1 MHSLSPISVLIVDD
15 GRLEEIQGFI
25 EFLSCTSH
33 MHVTVET
40 DLPADLSKWDVVVG
54 STEPNSDLDIG
65 RLASFADAGGGWLNL
80 IGPMTK
86 GIPSIFGVRLDSCGP
101 LCELRVLFDKRDHP
115 LAVRLPD
122 AIYVKD
128 HYHPLVLQR
137 EDIETIL
144 YTDWHYQQSPVMVVG
159 RHGGG
164 RIACT
169 TLSNFSHPALCRIL
183 HRLIR
188 CLADC
193 QMAERPLGVGILGY
207 APSVGAYH
215 GQGIVSTPG
224 LELRAACDL
233 SPERLRRAR
242 ADFSEI
248 QTTDSVKALGHD
260 TDIDLVIIATP
271 PNTHADLSIQLMSAG
286 KHVVCEKPLALNR
299 AEAAAMAETAEA
311 RGVHLS
317 CHQNRRWDVD
327 YLAIK
332 QALAEN
338 LIGDLFYMETFVGG
352 YSHPCGYWHSD
363 VAVSGGTT
371 FDWGGH
377 YIDWIVGLCGG
388 RIASVVGTR
397 HKRVWHDVTNAD
409 QERIQIR
416 FEDGREAE
424 FMHSDIAAARKP
436 KWYLLGTRGA
446 IIGRWQDVTEYQID
460 RLHYFRKHDIPATE
474 MPPDLTVYRCDSL
487 GKVST
492 LKPALPDRPLFG
504 FHRNLADHLLMDEPL
519 TAPLEDSM
527 QVVAVLEAAARSMA
541 CGGRVE
547 MLDAC

>member
-1 MHSLSPISVLIVDD
+1 
-15 GRLEEIQGFI
+15 
-25 EFLSCTSH
+25 
-33 MHVTVET
+33 
-40 DLPADLSKWDVVVG
+40 
-54 STEPNSDLDIG
+54 
-65 RLASFADAGGGWLNL
+65 
-80 IGPMTK
+80 
-86 GIPSIFGVRLDSCGP
+86 
-101 LCELRVLFDKRDHP
+101 
-115 LAVRLPD
+115 
-122 AIYVKD
+122 
-128 HYHPLVLQR
+128 
-137 EDIETIL
+137 
-144 YTDWHYQQSPVMVVG
+144 
-159 RHGGG
+159 
-164 RIACT
+164 
-169 TLSNFSHPALCRIL
+169 
-183 HRLIR
+183 
-188 CLADC
+188 
-193 QMAERPLGVGILGY
+193 
-207 APSVGAYH
+207 
-215 GQGIVSTPG
+215 
-224 LELRAACDL
+224 
-233 SPERLRRAR
+233 
-242 ADFSEI
+242 
-248 QTTDSVKALGHD
+248 
-260 TDIDLVIIATP
+260 
-271 PNTHADLSIQLMSAG
+271 
-286 KHVVCEKPLALNR
+286 
-299 AEAAAMAETAEA
+299 
-311 RGVHLS
+311 
-317 CHQNRRWDVD
+317 VD